1 MIFYPMKILRSK
13 FNKIISFLAF
23 LLMIQIFTSCLCFR
37 KTPPA
42 PPAIL
47 LIQRDSSYTT
57 IVYKDTTIQIRLPPD
72 TIYSIDTIF
81 IKPGNV
87 LYIAP
92 KSIKNGIISASAYIQ
107 NNKLY
112 LSAYLNDSSFYYQ
125 IHNAIINTTTTNSHS
140 ANSTAAPPE
149 QSYFTLKNLLIFL
162 LGPFI
167 ICFLALLFYFCNKLK
182 NS

>member
-1 MIFYPMKILRSK
+1 MKIFRSK

-47 LIQRDSSYTT
+47 LIQKDSTYTT

-81 IKPGNV
+81 IKPDNV

-92 KSIKNGIISASAYIQ
+92 KSIKNGIISASAFIL

-112 LSAYLNDSSFYYQ
+112 LSAYLNDSTFYFPLK
-125 IHNAIINTTTTNSHS
+125 NAIRSTTTN
-140 ANSTAAPPE
+140 NIRSTANQLTTSSPTI
-149 QSYFTLKNLLIFL
+149 QNQLFLLIVLFL
-162 LGPFI
+162 LVI
-167 ICFLALLFYFCNKLK
+167 IAVCIIYFLLNKYE
-182 NS
+182 NR